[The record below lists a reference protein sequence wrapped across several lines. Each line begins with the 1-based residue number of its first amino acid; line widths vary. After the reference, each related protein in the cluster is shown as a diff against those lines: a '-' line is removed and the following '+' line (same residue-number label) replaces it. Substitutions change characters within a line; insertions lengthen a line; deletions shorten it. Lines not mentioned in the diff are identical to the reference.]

1 MVYCLKCSHK
11 MQLSIPDM
19 DTKQRLTCPSCGYIH
34 YENPKVIVGVLP
46 TIDNKVLLCKRAINP
61 GYGQWT
67 IPAGFLE
74 CNETLLD
81 GALRE
86 ASEEAGIKVHNPQ
99 LYALF
104 SIPRISQIYIIYRAE
119 MESKQFNIGP
129 ETLEANF
136 FSFEKIPFEDIA
148 FSSIKLLLNLYIE
161 DFKNARF
168 QCHDITL

>member
-1 MVYCLKCSHK
+1 MTYCLECSHK
-11 MQLSIPDM
+11 MTLAIPDM

-46 TIDNKVLLCKRAINP
+46 TIDNEVLLCKRAINP

-86 ASEEAGIKVHNPQ
+86 ASEEAGITVINPR

-104 SIPRISQIYIIYRAE
+104 SIPRISQIYTIYRAD
-119 MESKQFNIGP
+119 MESRHFDIGP
-129 ETLEANF
+129 ETLEAKF
-136 FSFEKIPFEDIA
+136 FPLDNLPFENIA
-148 FSSIKLLLNLYIE
+148 FSSIKLLLNLYID
-161 DFKNARF
+161 DFKNSHF
-168 QCHDITL
+168 QCHDLTL